1 MYYLL
6 LGCFVSLFFILD
18 LSEIYNIYILYLKLK
33 EYFIKSKPF
42 LRILLLILY
51 FIIKEEEIMAI
62 NVVFLGF
69 NPLRILDD
77 YKLISRIFFS
87 NLRIFSNL
95 SS

>member
-18 LSEIYNIYILYLKLK
+18 ISEIYNIYILYLKLK

-51 FIIKEEEIMAI
+51 FIIKEEKIMAI

-77 YKLISRIFFS
+77 YRLISRIFFS